1 MGYRLI
7 KSTMAFNFEDAE
19 LLGND
24 GLSVTSIS
32 WIGSQSMAS
41 KLHSSSSLK
50 DGVFMKLTDTSADSK
65 TDDATLQTELML
77 QDLAALFSEGEA
89 KGESF
94 MELDDIFGIDGPET
108 EMAKAE
114 MLEEPSDTET
124 TYANDSDTEAEMA
137 KTEMLEELAD
147 TETAY
152 ANDSDTLLPSDRML
166 EQLVAE
172 SVSRAG
178 MFKVPTS
185 TGSVA
190 DQLRAIATPKD
201 PFSQMTAKWV
211 QLSKRR
217 RDQPQD
223 PEVYEMNKKKLLQ
236 LADELNDA
244 FGEEHF
250 QQGLQNLLEVFWW
263 RQGLPHG
270 TPVAYIVGR
279 QELVRS
285 VHNKILPKYG
295 YTGDLGFYSML
306 LALEEYCDDDE
317 MLGKMLQTDKLLLLP
332 TSSTLCAVFDAVEKF
347 ARIPPVNE

>member
-1 MGYRLI
+1 
-7 KSTMAFNFEDAE
+7 
-19 LLGND
+19 
-24 GLSVTSIS
+24 
-32 WIGSQSMAS
+32 
-41 KLHSSSSLK
+41 
-50 DGVFMKLTDTSADSK
+50 MKPTDTSADSK

-94 MELDDIFGIDGPET
+94 MELDDIFG
-108 EMAKAE
+108 
-114 MLEEPSDTET
+114 TET
-124 TYANDSDTEAEMA
+124 TYAIDSDTEAEIA
-137 KTEMLEELAD
+137 KTEMFEELAD
-147 TETAY
+147 IETAY

-178 MFKVPTS
+178 MFKAPTS
-185 TGSVA
+185 TDSVA
-190 DQLRAIATPKD
+190 DQFRAIATPKD
-201 PFSQMTAKWV
+201 PFSRMTAKWV

-295 YTGDLGFYSML
+295 FTGDLGFYSML
-306 LALEEYCDDDE
+306 LALDEYCDDDE